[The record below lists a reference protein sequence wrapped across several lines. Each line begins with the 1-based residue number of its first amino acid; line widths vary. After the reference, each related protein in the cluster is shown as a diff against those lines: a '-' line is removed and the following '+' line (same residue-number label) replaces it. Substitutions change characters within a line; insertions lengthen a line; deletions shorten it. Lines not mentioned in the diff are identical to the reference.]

1 MIAAGAALAL
11 ALAAIAMLAA
21 LRARAAARAD
31 RLMLR
36 FVREREATMLAA
48 AQRFTTAA
56 ADSVAEVRAA
66 IDTSIRALAPAID
79 SVAVFEER
87 DGALRCVCATG
98 PRIAYFAGARLAL
111 DDPHA
116 IAARALARG
125 HRVTRASDPDVMP
138 LHPSDA
144 CALAVPLV
152 LARGW
157 RGAIVAGATVAV
169 APEALEAIVQA
180 CALAAPAYAIALER
194 ADDRARAEFDGLTGL
209 LTPRAFRE
217 RLGALA
223 DRCRFDPRGRLA
235 LLFVDIDRF
244 KAWNDTF
251 GHASGDALLRAIA
264 AQLRTAARD
273 ADDLVARNGGDEFCL
288 AFPAMDKAVAI
299 DRAAALCA
307 AIAGADRQTLRPP
320 GASAAVAISASIG
333 VAAYPADA
341 GDANA
346 LLEAAD
352 AAMYE
357 SKRAG
362 RDRVSYRTVAG
373 AFAHLPAAGT
383 REVVEAPCARP
394 AKLAE

>member
-1 MIAAGAALAL
+1 L
-11 ALAAIAMLAA
+11 
-21 LRARAAARAD
+21 
-31 RLMLR
+31 
-36 FVREREATMLAA
+36 
-48 AQRFTTAA
+48 
-56 ADSVAEVRAA
+56 S
-66 IDTSIRALAPAID
+66 
-79 SVAVFEER
+79 
-87 DGALRCVCATG
+87 
-98 PRIAYFAGARLAL
+98 
-111 DDPHA
+111 
-116 IAARALARG
+116 
-125 HRVTRASDPDVMP
+125 
-138 LHPSDA
+138 
-144 CALAVPLV
+144 
-152 LARGW
+152 
-157 RGAIVAGATVAV
+157 
-169 APEALEAIVQA
+169 
-180 CALAAPAYAIALER
+180 
-194 ADDRARAEFDGLTGL
+194 
-209 LTPRAFRE
+209 
-217 RLGALA
+217 ALA

-307 AIAGADRQTLRPP
+307 AIAGADRHALRPP

-352 AAMYE
+352 AAMYA

-383 REVVEAPCARP
+383 RAVVEAP
-394 AKLAE
+394 

>member
-1 MIAAGAALAL
+1 VIAAGAALAL
-11 ALAAIAMLAA
+11 ALAIIATLTAV
-21 LRARAAARAD
+21 RARAAARAD
-31 RLMLR
+31 RLMVR
-36 FVREREATMLAA
+36 FVREREAAMLAA
-48 AQRFTTAA
+48 AQRFTAA
-56 ADSVAEVRAA
+56 AAGSPAEVRAA
-66 IDTSIRALAPAID
+66 IDSAIRALAPAID

-87 DGALRCVCATG
+87 DGSLCCIRATG
-98 PRIAYFAGARLAL
+98 PRIAYFTGARLAL
-111 DDPHA
+111 DDPQA
-116 IAARALARG
+116 IAARAIACG
-125 HRVTRASDPDVMP
+125 HRVTRASDPDAMP

-144 CALAVPLV
+144 FSLAIPLA
-152 LARGW
+152 LARGS
-157 RGAIVAGATVAV
+157 RGAIVAGATVPI

-217 RLGALA
+217 RLSALA
-223 DRCRFDPRGRLA
+223 QRCRFDPRGRLA
-235 LLFVDIDRF
+235 LLFVDIDHF

-264 AQLRTAARD
+264 TQLRAVARD
-273 ADDLVARNGGDEFCL
+273 DDDLVARNGGDEFCL

-299 DRAAALCA
+299 DRAAALCE
-307 AIAGADRQTLRPP
+307 AIASADRRALRPSGAD
-320 GASAAVAISASIG
+320 AVVAISASIG

-341 GDANA
+341 GDASA

-352 AAMYE
+352 AAMYA

-373 AFAHLPAAGT
+373 AFAQLSTCGA
-383 REVVEAPCARP
+383 REVVEAP
-394 AKLAE
+394 